1 MRGAE
6 VPCAAVRTVGEAL
19 ALPAVRSIVTLD
31 DGLRVFGNPVRMSGH
46 EGPLGAVPKRGEQT
60 ELLRREFGG

>member
-1 MRGAE
+1 LREAE

-19 ALPAVRSIVTLD
+19 ELPGVRSLWTLE

-46 EGPLGAVPKRGEQT
+46 EPPLGAVPKRGEQT
-60 ELLRREFGG
+60 AALREEFEG